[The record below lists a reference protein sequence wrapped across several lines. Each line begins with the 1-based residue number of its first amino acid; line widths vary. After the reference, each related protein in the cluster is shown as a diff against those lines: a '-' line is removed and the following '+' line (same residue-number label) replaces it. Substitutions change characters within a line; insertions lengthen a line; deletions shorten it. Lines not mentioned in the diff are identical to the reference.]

1 MACAPRRGATWG
13 MRRQGT
19 LMTSH
24 APCSL
29 AILSE
34 EGWKGL
40 ATGGGSWDSQI
51 QASSRRSNLDEVQ
64 EETGLP
70 WWSSG

>member
-1 MACAPRRGATWG
+1 
-13 MRRQGT
+13 
-19 LMTSH
+19 MTSH

-70 WWSSG
+70 WWLRW

>member
-1 MACAPRRGATWG
+1 
-13 MRRQGT
+13 
-19 LMTSH
+19 MTSH

-34 EGWKGL
+34 EGWRGL
-40 ATGGGSWDSQI
+40 ETGGGSWDSQI
-51 QASSRRSNLDEVQ
+51 QASSRRSNLDGVQ

-70 WWSSG
+70 SWLRW